1 MSYSPAL
8 SANKPLV
15 DFVVAGAQKGGTTAL
30 YDYLAE
36 DPAIC
41 MARIKETHFFD
52 DDARDWSAPDY
63 EAYHALFA
71 EPSDRLCG
79 EATPIYIY
87 WPCALERI
95 ARYNRA
101 MRLIVLLRDPVAR
114 AWSHW
119 RMEHFRGVEPLNFS
133 EAIRGGRGRLFA
145 GGRGAPWGYD
155 REFSYV
161 ERGFYG
167 DQVERLFAIFPRE
180 QTLILR
186 STALQDEPA
195 ETLERVRDFLGAPA
209 RPPAGPRQV
218 HVGATEEGLD
228 LDPGDAAFLRELYA
242 RDDER
247 LKALTGFSFQS

>member
-1 MSYSPAL
+1 MPPE
-8 SANKPLV
+8 KPLV
-15 DFVVAGAQKGGTTAL
+15 AFIVAGAQKGGTTAL

-52 DDARDWSAPDY
+52 DEGQDWAAPDY
-63 EAYHALFA
+63 APYHALFDA
-71 EPSDRLCG
+71 PEGRICG

-87 WPCALERI
+87 WPQALERI
-95 ARYNRA
+95 RAYNPA
-101 MRLIVLLRDPVAR
+101 MKMILLLRDPIAR

-119 RMEHFRGVEPLNFS
+119 RMEHFRGVEPLTFS
-133 EAIRGGRGRLFA
+133 AAIRKGRSRLFE

-186 STALQDEPA
+186 SAALQDEPA
-195 ETLERVRDFLGAPA
+195 ETLERVCGFIEAPA
-209 RPPAGPRQV
+209 RPPALPRQV

-228 LDPGDAAFLRELYA
+228 LDPADAAFLRELYA
-242 RDDER
+242 RDDAR
-247 LKALTGFSFQS
+247 LKALVGFSFQS